1 MKAPAR
7 GVGLGFRYELASEM
21 LEGGDRTSDPVRWV
35 EIHPEN
41 YIGRGGLFARH
52 LEQILDRWPV
62 LTHGLT
68 SCVGQAEPFD
78 RGYLRQLRAL
88 VQRTGGAFHSEHLC
102 FGGAVTP
109 GGPVFAHDLLP
120 LPFTEEAIATAVER
134 IRELRGTLEI
144 DIAVENT
151 SYYAHPGGRSGMR
164 EIDFLLEVLERADCK
179 LLLDVNNVFVNSVN
193 HGFDPR
199 AFLSAIPR
207 ERVVQLHVAGH
218 FVRADGVIIDT
229 HAEPVRAE
237 VLALT
242 AEVMRELP
250 EVPVLLE
257 RDGNHPKLSEL
268 HAEVRALQEA
278 RGAA

>member
-1 MKAPAR
+1 MNGPAR
-7 GVGLGFRYELASEM
+7 GVGLGFRYELANEM
-21 LEGGDRTSDPVRWV
+21 LTEPGPDDPVRWV

-52 LEQILDRWPV
+52 LEQVLDRWPV

-78 RGYLRQLRAL
+78 RGYLRELRAF
-88 VQRTGGAFHSEHLC
+88 VRRTGGSFHSEHLC
-102 FGGAVTP
+102 FGGAP
-109 GGPVFAHDLLP
+109 WAGGATFAHDLLP

-134 IRELRGTLEI
+134 VRELKGTLEI

-151 SYYAHPGGRSGMR
+151 SYYAHPGGTPGMR

-199 AFLSAIPR
+199 AFLSAIPL
-207 ERVVQLHVAGH
+207 ERVVQLHAAGH
-218 FVRADGVIIDT
+218 FVRGDGVIIDT
-229 HAEPVRAE
+229 HAEPLRAE
-237 VLALT
+237 VIALT
-242 AEVMRELP
+242 GEVMRKLP
-250 EVPVLLE
+250 DVPVLLE

-268 HAEVRALQEA
+268 HAELRALEA
-278 RGAA
+278 SRGPA